1 MRRIKLVVGVLAMLV
16 VMVGSAVPAMAQQRG
31 DHGNR
36 GHDYGRGYD
45 YGRVNY
51 YNYWNPY
58 WYGYY
63 PYCMGTIPTNH
74 GWDNFFEVIE

>member
-1 MRRIKLVVGVLAMLV
+1 MENSRKPTELWPSSVVTTATG
-16 VMVGSAVPAMAQQRG
+16 
-31 DHGNR
+31 

-63 PYCMGTIPTNH
+63 PY
-74 GWDNFFEVIE
+74 

>member
-1 MRRIKLVVGVLAMLV
+1 V
-16 VMVGSAVPAMAQQRG
+16 SVPALAQQRG
-31 DHGNR
+31 DHGN
-36 GHDYGRGYD
+36 RGYD

>member
-36 GHDYGRGYD
+36 GHGDGRGYD

-63 PYCMGTIPTNH
+63 PYCRGTIPTNH

>member
-51 YNYWNPY
+51 YNYWNS
-58 WYGYY
+58 
-63 PYCMGTIPTNH
+63 YCMGTIPTNH

>member
-1 MRRIKLVVGVLAMLV
+1 
-16 VMVGSAVPAMAQQRG
+16 MAQQRG

-63 PYCMGTIPTNH
+63 PYCMGTISTVWVLSLLTMA
-74 GWDNFFEVIE
+74 GTTSSK